1 MPRHGSR
8 SLVVWSW
15 VVLALLAAHDVTHA
29 LDDGLETRLGELAV
43 VAIPQWLALAVL
55 MAVIVRGE
63 RARSRTAALLL
74 GIAVTVGFGVV
85 HLLPFSPLAFWDVQ
99 PSVVSWVLAWAAA
112 AAGLVLA
119 ALAWRLSRSAR
130 PGVEFGEPRASV
142 L

>member
-43 VAIPQWLALAVL
+43 VALPQWLALAVL

-74 GIAVTVGFGVV
+74 GIAVTAGFGVV

-112 AAGLVLA
+112 VAGLVLA
-119 ALAWRLSRSAR
+119 ALAWPHRRAAARGRLAT
-130 PGVEFGEPRASV
+130 
-142 L
+142 